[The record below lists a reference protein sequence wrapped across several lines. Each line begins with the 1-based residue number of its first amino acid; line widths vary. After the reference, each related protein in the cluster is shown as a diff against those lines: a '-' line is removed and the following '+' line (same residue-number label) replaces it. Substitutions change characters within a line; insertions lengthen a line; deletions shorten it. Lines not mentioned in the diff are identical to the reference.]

1 MNRIINPQ
9 QLKLS
14 IVKIIYKKNQ
24 QGTGFFITESIIM
37 TAYHIMLD
45 EKINDEE
52 IQIILNDGTTICCT
66 VLSIDE
72 ENDFCL
78 LKGDFESK
86 FFLPLYN
93 IPIRINENW
102 ESYGFPYR
110 GDSDG
115 LRIFGTVNELIDNE
129 KYDFILNCSET
140 DKNYNYE
147 GLSGSPVVCYGKVIG
162 IVLKQL
168 DDKIGAISL
177 NRMIDFL
184 HKKNISVKTEVPFNE
199 IPKQFEDELKD
210 LVSNYDVQ
218 NRLDDSIKESGNWIL
233 LEGNPGTGKTFN
245 VASYVSEENNLV
257 VGKYFT
263 KIPNDDKPKSL
274 RISNDFFLTWLE
286 ETISLTLTGNIAPK
300 NNDPLVKRIEQLSY
314 LFSELDSYLAE
325 INKTGVFFIDGLDE
339 INNLE
344 DFLGIIPLNIPDNIK
359 IVLACTSKEILPS
372 NIKNILNTNQSILVS
387 PLVTSQCEF
396 YIQRKLYDELD
407 FENIQKIAL
416 KSEGHPLYLNYLIDF
431 INLTDVTDDEDELN
445 EWIENIPVISGNIIN
460 YYNIIWDKIYQNSN
474 QLWICLVLS
483 QLRQAI
489 DKGDLL
495 NILPSEIRSH
505 FYSVFPKIN
514 YLIKGGDKLE
524 IYHNSFKEFILSKV
538 PLFKKDCNDIIVKF
552 CENHCDSIYAVTN
565 NIYHYSLSNSP
576 EKAVINCN
584 QEWADI
590 MAVNHIEPDLVI
602 SDIKNVIEL
611 SINLQLT
618 TEIIRI
624 LLLLQRIDFRY
635 NSVFVEYAHE
645 IALALIA
652 NKKYSQAIK
661 YIVRRDVL
669 LISIGDAIHFLQHFY
684 ENNASVEVEI
694 LNNAIEKEY
703 RRLINDAS
711 DDNGLHSS
719 TFIVKAQTIIL
730 GSTNDLK
737 IAQMNLLKYL
747 NILRQSLKN
756 LDDHNSEITV
766 GTGQNVQF
774 IRDYCCS
781 WNNAYLLRNFKVN
794 MDVERM
800 MEVPEIKIN
809 ESWAGTYAIS
819 LLIYRK
825 EINNFNLKNLYSTDD
840 EKALIPSIE
849 LLIENYGYVKEKNN
863 VKNIISA
870 LITNSSKT
878 EILKTII
885 TEYLTFENELDIRN
899 KNGVDFEYL
908 NYEEL
913 CLRQNCLG
921 FLEENDDLPIYHKLW
936 NHKSWEN
943 DILALINE
951 IHFLEGKLYYF
962 KSSNQI
968 SEKLI
973 FIRTKLEEI
982 TKSINYTF
990 DYRSH
995 WQRSYQLPEEIFPLI
1010 YSKLISIINEF
1021 DKDRLELF
1029 LESLKIKSK
1038 NQLGLYTEGYRN
1050 VLHEIIKCL
1059 ISIEYEKLKILPF
1072 IELWENHVLGGIE
1085 NRWERT
1091 EEFLKIIEIYGI
1103 LNFIDKSDNVF
1114 QEMLNTSMGP
1124 SWYKESQLTPIN
1136 TTLKILKSKPDNEII
1151 QNFASILDY
1160 ASGEMTFQRYVKY
1173 NKEVFIS
1180 SLIKNNRLNEA
1191 LEYYK
1196 FEVFPNP
1203 KVIIR
1208 NAEISSFDAPRLG
1221 DGYALGARNITEQ
1234 SGILNIL
1241 EKDTGINPYLKW
1253 ALCEIFTINDD
1264 IFRYITD
1271 YGNKIAT
1278 VLNEIEELEDGNIN
1292 SICKSVSV
1300 LIASPLIENDDRK
1313 SLLLTIAKNLSTPNV
1328 RRIQDNLSEYNISWV
1343 LNEDIENSSL
1353 DKKPKEKDNFDLFNE
1368 DFSKPEISN
1377 NNILLQEGL
1386 QTFVKE
1392 RRSIWFNNWSKSAD
1406 RAKDNIKMLLEDDK
1420 SVISNLKDNILKFD
1434 EEYWVICKELIWFL
1448 EGKLD
1453 ETQISEIYKNVNM
1466 HFHHIVRPNEEVKEK
1481 YSWLNNDFDNQNGD
1495 ELVVKFIIWHLNHP
1509 DSYIRDKTSEIL
1521 KQLVIY
1527 YPFTFKSLLNTC
1539 LINKPELSTEVCS
1552 QILLEISSENP
1563 DLIIEFFSKNKDV
1576 IDEIS
1581 KIEHFTIKKNLID
1594 LAKNLDDKGF
1604 NQLHLKIQSTIPKS
1618 IILSGEVSLE
1628 DDYLDFI
1635 QYEIDDLNEKLFLD
1649 AKFCLNLNLNI
1660 DDYCDSLSKEEI
1672 LKSDK
1677 YLKRSFYT
1685 TENVLGRYNY
1695 YLKHALNNAI
1705 NHRISENNIEL
1716 VDEIINPKYV

>member
-14 IVKIIYKKNQ
+14 IVKIIYKNQ
-24 QGTGFFITESIIM
+24 QGTGFFITDSIIM

-45 EKINDEE
+45 EEINDNE
-52 IQIILNDGTTICCT
+52 IQIILNDGTIQNCK
-66 VLSIDE
+66 VLNYDE
-72 ENDFCL
+72 ENDLCL
-78 LKGDFESK
+78 LKGHFESK
-86 FFLPLYN
+86 IFLPLYN

-102 ESYGFPYR
+102 ESYGFPYQ

-129 KYDFILNCSET
+129 KHDFILNCTET
-140 DKNYNYE
+140 DKNSNYE
-147 GLSGSPVVCYGKVIG
+147 GLSGSPVVSYGKVIG

-177 NRMIDFL
+177 SRIINFL
-184 HKKNISVKTEVPFNE
+184 HKEDISVKTGEPLNE

-218 NRLDDSIKESGNWIL
+218 NRLDESIKENGNWIL
-233 LEGNPGTGKTFN
+233 LEGNPGTGKTLN
-245 VASYVSEENNLV
+245 VASYIPEEDNLV
-257 VGKYFT
+257 LGKYFT

-274 RISNDFFLTWLE
+274 RVSNEFFLTWLE

-300 NNDPLVKRIEQLSY
+300 NNDPVVKRIEQLSY
-314 LFSELDSYLAE
+314 LFSELDSYLAG
-325 INKTGVFFIDGLDE
+325 INKMGVFFIDGLDE

-359 IVLACTSKEILPS
+359 IVLACTSKEILPNS
-372 NIKNILNTNQSILVS
+372 IGTILNTNQSILVS

-396 YIQRKLYDELD
+396 YIQRKLDDKLD

-431 INLTDVTDDEDELN
+431 INLTDLTDDENELN

-460 YYNIIWDKIYQNSN
+460 YYNIIWDKIYENSN

-495 NILPSEIRSH
+495 NILPPEIRSH

-538 PLFKKDCNDIIVKF
+538 PLFKKDCNDLIVKF

-565 NIYHYSLSNSP
+565 NIHHYSLSNSP

-584 QEWADI
+584 QEWADL
-590 MAVNHIEPDLVI
+590 MAINHIEPDLVI

-661 YIVRRDVL
+661 YIVRRDAL

-694 LNNAIEKEY
+694 LNNAIEREY
-703 RRLINDAS
+703 RRLINDAL

-730 GSTNDLK
+730 ESTNELK
-737 IAQMNLLKYL
+737 SAQMNLLKYL
-747 NILRQSLKN
+747 NMLRQSLKN
-756 LDDHNSEITV
+756 LDEHNSEITI
-766 GTGQNVQF
+766 GNDQNVQF

-781 WNNAYLLRNFKVN
+781 WNNAYLLRNFKIN
-794 MDVERM
+794 MDIERM

-809 ESWAGTYAIS
+809 ETWAGTYAIS

-825 EINNFNLKNLYSTDD
+825 EINNFNLKILYSTDD
-840 EKALIPSIE
+840 EKALIKSIE
-849 LLIENYGYVKEKNN
+849 FLIENFGYVKEKNN
-863 VKNIISA
+863 IKNIISA
-870 LITNSSKT
+870 LITNSST
-878 EILKTII
+878 AELLKPII
-885 TEYLTFENELDIRN
+885 SEYLTFENEIDIRN

-921 FLEENDDLPIYHKLW
+921 FLAESDDLNISDKIWHHKT
-936 NHKSWEN
+936 WEN
-943 DILALINE
+943 DLMSLINE
-951 IHFLEGKLYYF
+951 IYFLEGKLYYF

-968 SEKLI
+968 SDKLI

-1010 YSKLISIINEF
+1010 YSKLVSIINEF
-1021 DKDRLELF
+1021 DKDRLELI

-1038 NQLGLYTEGYRN
+1038 NQLGLYTEGYRK

-1072 IELWENHVLGGIE
+1072 VELWENHVLSGVE

-1091 EEFLKIIEIYGI
+1091 EEFLKINEIYGI
-1103 LNFIDKSDNVF
+1103 LNFEDKSEKAF

-1136 TTLKILKSKPDNEII
+1136 TTLKILKSKPDNDII

-1160 ASGEMTFQRYVKY
+1160 ASGEMTFQRYVKH

-1180 SLIKNNRLNEA
+1180 SLITNNRLNEA

-1196 FEVFPNP
+1196 FEVLPNP

-1208 NAEISSFDAPRLG
+1208 NAEISIFDAPRLG

-1234 SGILNIL
+1234 NGILNIL
-1241 EKDTGINPYLKW
+1241 ENETGINPYLRW
-1253 ALCEIFTINDD
+1253 SLCEIFTINDD
-1264 IFRYITD
+1264 VFRYITD
-1271 YGNKIAT
+1271 YGSKIAK

-1313 SLLLTIAKNLSTPNV
+1313 SLLSAIAKYLSVRNV
-1328 RRIQDNLSEYNISWV
+1328 RRIQEILSEYNISWG

-1353 DKKPKEKDNFDLFNE
+1353 HRNPKEKDNFDLFNE
-1368 DFSKPEISN
+1368 DFSKSEISN

-1386 QTFVKE
+1386 HLFVKE
-1392 RRSIWFNNWSKSAD
+1392 RRSIWFNNWSKSSD
-1406 RAKDNIKMLLEDDK
+1406 RAKDNIKILFEDDK
-1420 SVISNLKDNILKFD
+1420 SVISNLKENILKFD

-1448 EGKLD
+1448 EGKL
-1453 ETQISEIYKNVNM
+1453 EESQISEIYKSVNM
-1466 HFHHIVRPNEEVKEK
+1466 HFNYIVRPNQEVREK
-1481 YSWLNNDFDNQNGD
+1481 YSWLNNDFKNDNKD
-1495 ELVVKFIIWHLNHP
+1495 ELLCNFIIWHLNHP
-1509 DSYIRDKTSEIL
+1509 DNYIRNKTSEVL
-1521 KQLVIY
+1521 PQLAIY
-1527 YPFTFKSLLNTC
+1527 YPLVIKSLLHNCTSN
-1539 LINKPELSTEVCS
+1539 IPELSTEISS
-1552 QILLEISSENP
+1552 QILLKISITNP
-1563 DLIIEFFSKNKDV
+1563 DLIIDFLEKN
-1576 IDEIS
+1576 IEIINEIC
-1581 KIEHFTIKKNLID
+1581 KIEHFTIKKNLIEI
-1594 LAKNLDDKGF
+1594 AKNLEVKGF
-1604 NQLHLKIQSTIPKS
+1604 NQLYLKIQSTIPKS
-1618 IILSGEVSLE
+1618 IVLSGEVSLE
-1628 DDYLDFI
+1628 GDFLDFI
-1635 QYEIDDLNEKLFLD
+1635 QYEIDNLNYELFLD
-1649 AKFCLNLNLNI
+1649 AEFCIKLNLYI

-1677 YLKRSFYT
+1677 YLKRSFYIN
-1685 TENVLGRYNY
+1685 ENVLGRYHY

-1705 NHRISENNIEL
+1705 NHRVSENSFESIN
-1716 VDEIINPKYV
+1716 EIINPQYV